1 MHGSSF
7 GGSAGSR
14 RLLALVSV
22 AALAGLVSACSS
34 VSDGSSAGSSASSGN
49 VVSNALFGAPNK
61 NLQNATIVSAENFG
75 SDIDCPP
82 VAIKPGT
89 ESFQVLAPGKPDPL
103 TGANPPV
110 VYQATITD
118 TARECRK
125 SASGGANIKL
135 GIKGRIASGPA
146 GKAQT
151 VNVPIRIVVM
161 EGRDKVLKS
170 ELVKLP
176 VVLSAPDF
184 AADFTRIDES
194 ITVPLSAGN
203 TDFHIYV
210 GFDERSTPKGGRG

>member
-7 GGSAGSR
+7 GGSAGPR
-14 RLLALVSV
+14 RLMALVSV

-34 VSDGSSAGSSASSGN
+34 VSDGSSSSSSGN
-49 VVSNALFGAPNK
+49 VVNNALFGAPNK

-176 VVLSAPDF
+176 VVLSAPDY
-184 AADFTRIDES
+184 AADFTKIDES

-210 GFDERSTPKGGRG
+210 GFDERATPKGARS